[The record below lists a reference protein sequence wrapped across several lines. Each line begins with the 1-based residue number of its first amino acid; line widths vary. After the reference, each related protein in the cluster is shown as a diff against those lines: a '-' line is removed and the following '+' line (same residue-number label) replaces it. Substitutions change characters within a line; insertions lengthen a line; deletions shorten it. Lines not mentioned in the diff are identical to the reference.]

1 MSQLNN
7 SVHMSLQGK
16 GGVGKSLSMSFLMQY
31 LEHKGLNPVGYD
43 TDTEN
48 KTLSHYKALTV
59 APVDILDDQNKINER
74 LFDLMLEDILKAE
87 GVHVIDNGANSFRP
101 MVSYMIDNEVIK
113 VFQEI
118 GSHLYMHTIISGGP
132 DLNDTLASF
141 KSLTEVVRASGATD
155 NVSIVLWLNRHH
167 GAVERDGVPVIEAP
181 VIVGA
186 SDMIAG
192 VVNLGVNSSVREDV
206 EKMTRARL
214 TFDEFTKSPGE
225 LLMSRRRICAER
237 DRVFGELDR
246 VTW

>member
-1 MSQLNN
+1 MSNLTK

-31 LEHKGLNPVGYD
+31 LANKGLDPVGYD

-74 LFDLMLEDILKAE
+74 LFDLMLEEILQQD

-101 MVSYMIDNEVIK
+101 MVSYMIDNDVIK
-113 VFQEI
+113 VFQEV

-141 KSLTEVVRASGATD
+141 KSLTDVVRASGATD

-167 GAVERDGVPVIEAP
+167 GPVERDGVSVMEAP
-181 VIVGA
+181 VVTA
-186 SDMIAG
+186 AADMIAG
-192 VVNLGVNSSVREDV
+192 VVNLGINNSVREDV

-214 TFDEFTKSPGE
+214 TFDEFSKSTGE
-225 LLMSRRRICAER
+225 LLMSRRRVSFER
-237 DRVFGELDR
+237 DRVFGELDQ
-246 VTW
+246 VQW